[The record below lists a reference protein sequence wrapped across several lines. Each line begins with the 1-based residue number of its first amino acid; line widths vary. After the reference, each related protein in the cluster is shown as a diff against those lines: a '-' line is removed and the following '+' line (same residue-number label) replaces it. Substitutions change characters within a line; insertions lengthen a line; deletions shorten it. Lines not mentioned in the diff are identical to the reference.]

1 MARLPPLNWLRAFEA
16 SARALSFTEAAQEL
30 HMTQSAVSQ
39 QIKSLESALGRQLFH
54 RRARGLELTDIGRG
68 YLPTVQAA
76 FNTLEEGTA
85 VLTGRNEP
93 GRAGTALQHLVR
105 DLLADAAAAA
115 TSWTQYP
122 VGASRRRH
130 LDLADREAAQPGG
143 GRDRAGPGQVG
154 GPGRPAPDAR
164 HDLSGLHARGG
175 RAHPRRVRTCCKEN
189 LFELPGTLQTWDNWL
204 GGHIGNRKYPTPRIH
219 RASTW
224 VLSMNWALQGLGVA
238 LAHDTV
244 ANDLIAVRP
253 AGAPARLFAAD
264 EGGLLPDLARR
275 QPDQPGGQGLQDLA
289 DAGDQGR
296 VGLHRGRADPL
307 VAGRCA
313 CA

>member
-85 VLTGRNEP
+85 ILTGRNEP
-93 GRAGTALQHLVR
+93 DMLELHSNISFAIFWLTPRLHDFLAQHPWVQLDVATSIWQTEKPRNLAAVEIVLGLGKWEGRAGQRLTRDTIFPVCTPEVAQRIHDVS
-105 DLLADAAAAA
+105 DLL
-115 TSWTQYP
+115 
-122 VGASRRRH
+122 
-130 LDLADREAAQPGG
+130 
-143 GRDRAGPGQVG
+143 
-154 GPGRPAPDAR
+154 
-164 HDLSGLHARGG
+164 
-175 RAHPRRVRTCCKEN
+175 KEN
-189 LFELPGTLQTWDNWL
+189 LFDLPGTLQTWDNWL
-204 GGHIGNRKYPTPRIH
+204 AGHIGNRKYPTPRIH

-224 VLSMNWALQGLGVA
+224 VLSMNWALQGLGVT

-244 ANDLIAVRP
+244 ANGLIAEGRLV
-253 AGAPARLFAAD
+253 RLFDYSLPMKEAYYLISPEGSLINPAAKAFKTWLMQ
-264 EGGLLPDLARR
+264 EIKGG
-275 QPDQPGGQGLQDLA
+275 
-289 DAGDQGR
+289 
-296 VGLHRGRADPL
+296 
-307 VAGRCA
+307 
-313 CA
+313 